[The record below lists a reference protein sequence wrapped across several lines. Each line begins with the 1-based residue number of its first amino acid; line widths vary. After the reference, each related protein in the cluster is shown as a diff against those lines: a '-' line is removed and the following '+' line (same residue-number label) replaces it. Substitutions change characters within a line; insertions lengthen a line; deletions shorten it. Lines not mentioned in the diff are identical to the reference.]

1 MSKWSQMPIGRIFIR
16 CFPKIFLV
24 QQSPIIASPSV
35 VTCIIHRLFWTSTR
49 RLWHSTWME
58 QWLSSSHNPPRFF
71 LTFFVFEIG
80 LHFNNFEPHQESLNE
95 MLRFLTHP
103 DKKNLLNDILT
114 KAFST
119 LSVSSAHRDGWQYL
133 YEVGQF
139 VEG

>member
-1 MSKWSQMPIGRIFIR
+1 
-16 CFPKIFLV
+16 
-24 QQSPIIASPSV
+24 
-35 VTCIIHRLFWTSTR
+35 
-49 RLWHSTWME
+49 ME
-58 QWLSSSHNPPRFF
+58 QWLSCSHNPPRFL
-71 LTFFVFEIG
+71 LTFEIG
-80 LHFNNFEPHQESLNE
+80 LHFNNVEPHQESLNE

-114 KAFST
+114 KAFSA